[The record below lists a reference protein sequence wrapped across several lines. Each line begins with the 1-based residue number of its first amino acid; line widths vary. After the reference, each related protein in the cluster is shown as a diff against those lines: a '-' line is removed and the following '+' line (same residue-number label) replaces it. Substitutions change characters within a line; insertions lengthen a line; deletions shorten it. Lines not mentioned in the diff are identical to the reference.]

1 MKDEEIVSYILNDTK
16 SGKLTALEPNNK
28 VFLNDLTMRLLNKN
42 PLSDIEKQIVFN
54 IITISNI
61 LYTNYSSDILVL
73 EDGVYDLLMNKCK
86 SCCSHYPVGAPPVK
100 FEDKNVYDQ
109 NSSPQDYSYPMVVL
123 TEKESENCLFKND
136 IIPQILDT
144 IDSRYF
150 YQQNTDMYTA
160 DSHKSLDTKHGY
172 PSLVGT
178 LDKCK
183 FVMNSQAKEL
193 GVFNDDNV
201 GIFERDFL
209 GKHIQSGIINP
220 NSTIEVIAS
229 LKYDGVSVEAD
240 IVGDTLVGAR
250 SRGDTE
256 NDQAMDITPVL
267 YGYKFPYASNVPEL
281 KSLKFGMKF
290 EAIITKSNL
299 QIYNQRREYNY
310 KNCRTAIISIF
321 SSTDGYMFR
330 NLITLVPIATS
341 LSDEMERID
350 EINFMNK
357 YYRSPELFRFA
368 LIRGDYVQTLFQVK
382 RFTEEAELMR
392 KIVPFMYDGVVI
404 EYTDKSLK
412 NILGRKNSVNQWQI
426 AIKFNPLKR
435 QSIFRGYKFT
445 VGQDGSITPMIYYD
459 PVEFYG
465 TIHTKSSGHSY
476 ERFKN
481 LQLKVGDIIDIEY
494 AHDVMP
500 YVTKPDNSHNT
511 SNPNPLFPFPN
522 HCPSCGTT
530 LIFSQS
536 GKSAK
541 CPNFYCPER
550 SLNRV
555 VSMMFKLGLKGFA
568 EESMSSIAVKNLSEL
583 SRLTYDQ
590 AIVLGEV
597 NGQKILDRIYK
608 LMNDPIY
615 DYKIVGSLGFN
626 GIAEGKWKVIFNNYS
641 IQEIMSMNDEVLRFS
656 LGSIKGIGDETVNT
670 IIDQL
675 PYFKE
680 DLNFIQ
686 TMKNVIST
694 KGLKPLQ
701 IRWSGIRDM
710 NLMEKLEML
719 GCDARD
725 TSVTKD
731 TNLLIVP
738 NMNYQSGK
746 VSTALKYGVKIVPYN
761 EIKQR
766 VDSGESLI

>member
-1 MKDEEIVSYILNDTK
+1 MKDEEIVSRILNDTK
-16 SGKLTALEPNNK
+16 SGKLTALEAGNK
-28 VFLNDLTMRLLNKN
+28 VFINDLTMRLLNKN
-42 PLSDIEKQIVFN
+42 PLNDVEKQMVFD

-86 SCCSHYPVGAPPVK
+86 SCCSHYPVGAAPVK
-100 FEDKNVYDQ
+100 FDNANSYTQ
-109 NSSPQDYSYPMVVL
+109 NSNMQDYSYPMVVL
-123 TEKESENCLFKND
+123 TEKEAENCLFKND
-136 IIPQILDT
+136 IIPPILQY
-144 IDSRYF
+144 IDERYF

-160 DSHKSLDTKHGY
+160 DSHRNLNTKHGY

-201 GIFERDFL
+201 EVFERDFL
-209 GKHIQSGIINP
+209 GKHLQQGIISQ
-220 NSTIEVIAS
+220 NSTIELVAS

-240 IVGDTLVGAR
+240 IVGDMLVGAR

-256 NDQAMDITPVL
+256 NDQAMDVTPIL
-267 YGYKFPYASNVPEL
+267 YGYKFPYASGVPEL

-290 EAIITKSNL
+290 EAIMTRENL

-341 LSDEMERID
+341 LSDDMSRID

-357 YYRSPELFRFA
+357 YYKSPELFRFA
-368 LIRGDYVQTLFQVK
+368 IIRGDYVQTLFQVK

-404 EYTDKSLK
+404 EYTDPKMRE
-412 NILGRKNSVNQWQI
+412 ILGRKNSVNQWQI

-476 ERFKN
+476 DRFKT
-481 LQLKVGDIIDIEY
+481 LSLKIGDIVDIEY

-500 YVTKPDNSHNT
+500 YVTKPDNSHNA
-511 SNPNPLFPFPN
+511 SNPNPVFPFPD
-522 HCPSCGTT
+522 HCPSCGTA
-530 LIFSQS
+530 LVFSQS

-555 VSMMFKLGLKGFA
+555 VAMMAKLGLKGFA
-568 EESMSSIAVKNLSEL
+568 EESMSAISVKNLSEL
-583 SRLTYDQ
+583 SQLTYDQ
-590 AIVLGEV
+590 ARVLGEV

-626 GIAEGKWKVIFNNYS
+626 GIAEGKWKIIFNNYS
-641 IQEIMSMNDEVLRFS
+641 INDIMSMNPDALRFNLS
-656 LGSIKGIGDETVNT
+656 NIKGIGDETVNT
-670 IIDQL
+670 IVEQM
-675 PYFKE
+675 PYFK
-680 DLNFIQ
+680 DDMNFIQ
-686 TMKNVIST
+686 NMKNVIST

-701 IRWSGIRDM
+701 IRWTGIRDM
-710 NLMEKLEML
+710 NLMEKLELL

-731 TNLLIVP
+731 TNILIVP

-746 VSTALKYGVKIVPYN
+746 VSTAVKYGVKIMPYN
-761 EIKQR
+761 EVKQK
-766 VDSGESLI
+766 VDAGISLL

>member
-1 MKDEEIVSYILNDTK
+1 MEDEKIITSILNDTK
-16 SGKLTALEPNNK
+16 SGKLSALDPNNK
-28 VFLNDLTMRLLNKN
+28 VFINDLTIRLLNKD
-42 PLSDIEKQIVFN
+42 PLSDIEKQIIFD

-100 FEDKNVYDQ
+100 FDNKNIYDQ
-109 NSSPQDYSYPMVVL
+109 NSVQDYNYPMVVL

-136 IIPQILDT
+136 IIPPILEY

-150 YQQNTDMYTA
+150 YQQNIDMYTA
-160 DSHKSLDTKHGY
+160 DSHRNLDTKHGY

-183 FVMNSQAKEL
+183 FVMDSQAKEL
-193 GVFNDDNV
+193 GVFNDKNV
-201 GIFERDFL
+201 HIFERDFL
-209 GKHIQSGIINP
+209 GKHLQTGIINP
-220 NSTIEVIAS
+220 NSTIELIAS

-256 NDQAMDITPVL
+256 NDKAMDITPVL

-290 EAIITKSNL
+290 EAIMTKGNL

-341 LSDEMERID
+341 LDDMERID

-368 LIRGDYVQTLFQVK
+368 ILRGDYVQTLFQVK

-404 EYTDKSLK
+404 EYTDKRLK
-412 NILGRKNSVNQWQI
+412 DILGRDNSVNQWQV

-465 TIHTKSSGHSY
+465 TIHSKSSGHSY
-476 ERFKN
+476 DRFKT
-481 LQLKVGDIIDIEY
+481 LALKIGDIIDIEY

-500 YVTKPDNSHNT
+500 YVTKPDNSHNAA
-511 SNPNPLFPFPN
+511 NPNPVFPFPD
-522 HCPSCGTT
+522 HCQCCGSA
-530 LIFSQS
+530 LVFSQS

-555 VSMMFKLGLKGFA
+555 VSMMAKLGLRGFA
-568 EESMSSIAVKNLSEL
+568 EESMSAIAVKSLSEL
-583 SRLTYDQ
+583 SKLTYDQ
-590 AIVLGEV
+590 AKVLGEV

-641 IQEIMSMNDEVLRFS
+641 IQEIMSMDPES
-656 LGSIKGIGDETVNT
+656 LKFNLSNIKGIGDETVTT
-670 IIDQL
+670 IVEQM

-680 DLNFIQ
+680 DMNFIQ
-686 TMKNVIST
+686 SMKNVIST

-701 IRWSGIRDM
+701 IRWTGVRDV
-710 NLMEKLEML
+710 NLMEKLELL

-731 TNLLIVP
+731 TNILIVP

-746 VSTALKYGVKIVPYN
+746 VSTALKYGIKIIPYN
-761 EIKQR
+761 EIKNK
-766 VDSGESLI
+766 VEAGEDII